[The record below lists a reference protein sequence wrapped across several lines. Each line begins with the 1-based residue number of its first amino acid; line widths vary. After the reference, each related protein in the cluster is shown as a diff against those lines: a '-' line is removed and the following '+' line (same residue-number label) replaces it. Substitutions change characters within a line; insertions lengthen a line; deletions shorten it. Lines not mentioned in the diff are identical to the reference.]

1 MNMINSIGKIKP
13 ILSSSYLYYTN
24 GSSLTGFTVVNATVS
39 STVGNPTSS
48 YQVIGNISGGAQYAY
63 INPGSIT
70 SLADKTIKFDVYIGS
85 LCNFFLCNSSGK
97 GYFLRL
103 DARGASSYSGFGT
116 STSFSSWSA
125 PTSGYQ
131 FTANTWYTIKI
142 QITSAGSA
150 SYYINGST
158 TAQVSGYT
166 MSSLSNYIAIHGD
179 TGGGTSYFDNIYVY
193 SGLV

>member
-1 MNMINSIGKIKP
+1 MNIINSINRIKSIP
-13 ILSSSYLYYTN
+13 SSSYLYYAD
-24 GSSLTGFTVVNATVS
+24 GSSLTGFTAVNATVS
-39 STVGNPTSS
+39 STVGNPAPSFLVT
-48 YQVIGNISGGAQYAY
+48 GSGPQYAY

-70 SLADKTIKFDVYIGS
+70 SLANTTIKFDVYIGN

-103 DARGASSYSGFGT
+103 DARGGSSYSGFAT

-150 SYYINGST
+150 SYYINGSSS
-158 TAQVSGYT
+158 AQQSGYS

-179 TGGGTSYFDNIYVY
+179 SGGGNSYFDNIYVY

>member
-1 MNMINSIGKIKP
+1 MNIINSISNKKTIP
-13 ILSSSYLYYTN
+13 SSTYLYYTN
-24 GSSLTGFTVVNATVS
+24 GSSLTGFTVVSATVS
-39 STVGNPTSS
+39 STVGNPASS
-48 YQVIGNISGGAQYAY
+48 YQVTGSGPQYAY

-70 SLADKTIKFDVYIGS
+70 SLSNKTIKFDVYIEK
-85 LCNFFLCNSSGK
+85 LCNFFLCNSSGS

-103 DARGASSYSGFGT
+103 DARGGSSYSGF
-116 STSFSSWSA
+116 STSSSFTTWSA

-150 SYYINGST
+150 SYYINGNL
-158 TAQVSGYT
+158 QQSGYT
-166 MSSLSNYIAIHGD
+166 MSSLSNYIGIHGD
-179 TGGGTSYFDNIYVY
+179 AGGGNSYFDNIYVY